1 MTKRLATLSA
11 KKNDE
16 QRLIR
21 RLEEKAGIKSMEK
34 WEETPSWPSSKTNRT
49 AQHHLRRAERAHIAA
64 RESLAFSAARCSAF
78 DRLPAV

>member
-1 MTKRLATLSA
+1 MTRRLATLSA

-34 WEETPSWPSSKTNRT
+34 WEETPSWPSSKPKS
-49 AQHHLRRAERAHIAA
+49 H
-64 RESLAFSAARCSAF
+64 SAAQ
-78 DRLPAV
+78 PAPS